1 MNIESRNLR
10 DEASQVYL
18 EQVLVFDE
26 MERLRLA
33 RQVLCGIFAV
43 SVGVFAAHAY
53 WDKNEGSVKCS
64 NWSRSAPCRWSR
76 WWSLFTF
83 PTARPDKAPRQCD
96 FMPAAVIS
104 RRNSEATTN
113 SPSTLALQMI
123 TSQPMRFHQGP
134 ERLPPFYL
142 A

>member
-53 WDKNEGSVKCS
+53 WEKNEALGQVFELVKIGALPLVTLVVSFLLSQQRGQIRRRVNATSCPP
-64 NWSRSAPCRWSR
+64 RSSAGG
-76 WWSLFTF
+76 
-83 PTARPDKAPRQCD
+83 TARRPRTAPARWR
-96 FMPAAVIS
+96 S
-104 RRNSEATTN
+104 R
-113 SPSTLALQMI
+113 
-123 TSQPMRFHQGP
+123 
-134 ERLPPFYL
+134 
-142 A
+142 